1 MKYERRLFA
10 SFLVILIVI
19 IGILAYFLLRVSS
32 VSNNYELARDLCIQ
46 LCLEEKN
53 KGRDLSNGPC
63 LSDNN
68 SKWIV
73 KDWVCDV
80 AHWPRES
87 IDNLPENQCQEY
99 REGKA
104 HHFVEVSPECEFIR
118 AV

>member
-1 MKYERRLFA
+1 MERERKFYVSLLIILIAIFGVLVY
-10 SFLVILIVI
+10 FLV
-19 IGILAYFLLRVSS
+19 RMSS
-32 VSNNYELARDLCIQ
+32 VSSNEFAKNLCIQ
-46 LCLEEKN
+46 LCLEERS

-73 KDWVCDV
+73 RDWVCDV
-80 AHWPRES
+80 ARWPRQD

-104 HHFVEVSPECEFIR
+104 HHFVEVSPQCEFIR
-118 AV
+118 AI